1 MMTGPYRKLEE
12 MGISLPPAAQP
23 AAMYAPFARSGK
35 LLFLSG
41 HIARKDD
48 AVWAGQLGRELNT
61 QQGREAARLVA
72 IDLLGT
78 LHAACGDLRRVQR
91 IIKVTSLVN
100 STSDYTE
107 QHLVA
112 NGCSE
117 LLGLVFGEA
126 GVHARSAAGVTQL
139 PLGACVEIE
148 LIAEIDTAA
157 D

>member
-23 AAMYAPFARSGK
+23 AAMYAPFARSGN

-61 QQGREAARLVA
+61 RQGREAARLVA

-78 LHAACGDLRRVQR
+78 LHAACGDLRRVRR

-107 QHLVA
+107 QHLVT

-126 GVHARSAAGVTQL
+126 GVHARSALGVSQL

-148 LIAEIDTAA
+148 LTAELDSTTG
-157 D
+157 